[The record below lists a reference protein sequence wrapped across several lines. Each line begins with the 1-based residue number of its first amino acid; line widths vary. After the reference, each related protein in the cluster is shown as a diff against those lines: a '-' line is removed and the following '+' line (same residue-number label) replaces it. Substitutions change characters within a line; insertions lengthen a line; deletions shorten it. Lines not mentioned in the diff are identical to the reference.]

1 MGGTPATRGSP
12 RFRAPHLPP
21 RRTPP
26 PASTAA
32 APLGS
37 PLASTAAPPLDSPL
51 SSTRTLHS
59 PPHIGP
65 PRRRR
70 SLRSAS
76 SRGSRRMSAP
86 SPRWPA
92 PACEASPDGHRDPL
106 RRTDGKKSPLSSTYL
121 TWENVRV

>member
-12 RFRAPHLPP
+12 RFRAPHPPP

-37 PLASTAAPPLDSPL
+37 PL
-51 SSTRTLHS
+51 SSTRTLHF

-86 SPRWPA
+86 SPRWPV
-92 PACEASPDGHRDPL
+92 PACEPSPDGHRDPL